1 MNNLIKRED
10 NALTTDIKIIVEPI
24 DLDFLDE
31 STIIDTDI
39 YDISFSKGINKAE
52 IYDYSFAIFCGI
64 TSYVLNYALK
74 SKYDIQNSLENKNI
88 FEVINIFKILY
99 ENEKD
104 NKQKLE
110 NTDVI
115 IDEILQKIRNYPA
128 YISLIEDFTHSLSF
142 EGLFV
147 AVLEELT
154 NQDNHKYSIEY
165 RIQKGII
172 NWLFEQVDEYNKNKK
187 FKEEKKD
194 IGIFKNAII
203 EIQKLIVVIANNEKK
218 VPYLKEFVLSHLV
231 DEKQYNKVSD
241 GLKASFIENIT
252 IKVNYSL
259 LRSYISLRNIIDQ
272 ISLHH
277 ITSIE
282 GLNIIDFSKYKED
295 NHRKLI
301 RLETV
306 SSGIFTAID
315 ITIAAVDKHKHKDK
329 KAFSKISITNICY
342 FLICL
347 NEDKNYIVE
356 DIKEI
361 QNKTKV
367 VELKEY
373 KSISDDE
380 LRKYFNLNS
389 IEEKILYSLKLDLI
403 NCDIQKTKDSK
414 NQIEKNKWKEKW
426 MEFIKSS
433 STLAKPFESN
443 QEKLYQ
449 AINTYI
455 ANGNTF
461 WLYSVALELVLFTPY
476 YQLEDTK
483 IKKLKVEYK
492 DYVEDIFCKG
502 QTVITYKDIK
512 ELNKSFNKYYAKLDN
527 SALKVGATVAGT
539 ALVTVATG
547 GIAFALAPQVAV
559 ALFGGANAALHGAAL
574 VNACLA
580 AAGGGALATGGL
592 GMAGGTVIIAGGGA
606 LVGLG
611 TSSAAAKIG
620 FALLSSS
627 NLIHQDSSKL
637 LVKCDYIMLHKFQL
651 EDEVN
656 AIYKKISDEIEIY
669 KLRLKYFE
677 IQKINDEETKKTI
690 NELKKSITY
699 LERTNQ
705 ALEKI
710 LK

>member
-24 DLDFLDE
+24 DLDFLDD

-39 YDISFSKGINKAE
+39 YDISFSKGINKADL
-52 IYDYSFAIFCGI
+52 YDYSFAIFCGI
-64 TSYVLNYALK
+64 TSYVLNHALK
-74 SKYDIQNSLENKNI
+74 SKYDIQNSLENKDI
-88 FEVINIFKILY
+88 FEVINICKTLY

-110 NTDVI
+110 NADVI

-128 YISLIEDFTHSLSF
+128 YISLIEDFVHSLSF

-203 EIQKLIVVIANNEKK
+203 EIQKLIVAIANNEKK

-241 GLKASFIENIT
+241 GLKASFIEKIT
-252 IKVNYSL
+252 IKVNYSF

-329 KAFSKISITNICY
+329 KAFSKISITNIFY
-342 FLICL
+342 FLICI

-403 NCDIQKTKDSK
+403 NCDIQK
-414 NQIEKNKWKEKW
+414 NERFKE
-426 MEFIKSS
+426 
-433 STLAKPFESN
+433 
-443 QEKLYQ
+443 
-449 AINTYI
+449 
-455 ANGNTF
+455 
-461 WLYSVALELVLFTPY
+461 
-476 YQLEDTK
+476 
-483 IKKLKVEYK
+483 
-492 DYVEDIFCKG
+492 
-502 QTVITYKDIK
+502 
-512 ELNKSFNKYYAKLDN
+512 
-527 SALKVGATVAGT
+527 
-539 ALVTVATG
+539 
-547 GIAFALAPQVAV
+547 
-559 ALFGGANAALHGAAL
+559 
-574 VNACLA
+574 
-580 AAGGGALATGGL
+580 
-592 GMAGGTVIIAGGGA
+592 
-606 LVGLG
+606 
-611 TSSAAAKIG
+611 
-620 FALLSSS
+620 
-627 NLIHQDSSKL
+627 
-637 LVKCDYIMLHKFQL
+637 
-651 EDEVN
+651 
-656 AIYKKISDEIEIY
+656 SD
-669 KLRLKYFE
+669 
-677 IQKINDEETKKTI
+677 
-690 NELKKSITY
+690 
-699 LERTNQ
+699 
-705 ALEKI
+705 
-710 LK
+710 